1 MSIRRNFGFLLIIFV
16 IKIFGHPLS
25 DIYEICERYTQCRTI
40 ATLDERLCLGNTR
53 SMPFWLPTNS
63 LKSDEMSEHCHKT
76 LKPYYKQLERLEGE
90 ESEQLL
96 ACLMEQA
103 VPMNSDQRLQC
114 HRDLLRAPKYNFNG
128 DLMDRIPTNCFQ
140 GIQRRLEKQC
150 GILRDCCSSVENCAN
165 FGISEITSKIKKLK
179 DFIKD
184 YGKQC
189 QLGLATEDLLL
200 NEDETQKIESKK
212 PNGNIIVRFNTE
224 EKPKQYSPK
233 IETSQSRLLVR
244 VFTAAEEI
252 ERLRESGDDVEADKL
267 QKELND
273 LDERLMEKTSGTSS
287 ATSGGSEIE
296 GTASLPLT
304 STTASTTSGGT
315 ETEDEFWSTQAPKM
329 ITGLEIAT
337 ETSAP
342 TSTTTESSST
352 STTTIEESTTIP
364 STTTSTSA
372 PTTTASSTT
381 TTATTTV
388 TETTPTIPS
397 STTTTTSSPTT
408 TTRVHLITDTPQ
420 PEPSEAESEALL
432 PNRSPSKNHSKV
444 NDLPKTVTTNP
455 PYPIDDI
462 LKKYSHVTTLNKL
475 VEHFKDQNSETFTK
489 NEPHQTTPTFI
500 DSEKLHK
507 FYDRWENSIREKLST
522 NFSGENDSEAAEEHA
537 RLLKTLNTLRNV
549 IYNN

>member
-1 MSIRRNFGFLLIIFV
+1 MFF
-16 IKIFGHPLS
+16 S

-40 ATLDERLCLGNTR
+40 ATLDERLCLGNSR

-63 LKSDEMSEHCHKT
+63 LKSDEMSEFCHKA
-76 LKPYYKQLERLEGE
+76 LKPYYKKLEKLEGE

-103 VPMNSDQRLQC
+103 VPRNSEQRLQC
-114 HRDLLRAPKYNFNG
+114 HRELLRAPKYNFSG

-150 GILRDCCSSVENCAN
+150 GILRNCCSSVENCAN
-165 FGISEITSKIKKLK
+165 FGISEITIKIKKLK

-189 QLGLATEDLLL
+189 RLGLATEDLLL
-200 NEDETQKIESKK
+200 NEDEKEGDLEKKHEEKK

-233 IETSQSRLLVR
+233 IEANQSRLLVR

-273 LDERLMEKTSGTSS
+273 LDARINGTTNEASSTS
-287 ATSGGSEIE
+287 ATYSELE
-296 GTASLPLT
+296 GIASLPP
-304 STTASTTSGGT
+304 ASTISPTTITTMAT
-315 ETEDEFWSTQAPKM
+315 ETEDEFWSTQPPKM

-337 ETSAP
+337 EASFTAIATTTKQPSSI
-342 TSTTTESSST
+342 TSTTDYSTTVSST
-352 STTTIEESTTIP
+352 
-364 STTTSTSA
+364 TTTSTSP
-372 PTTTASSTT
+372 PTTTSTSSSTT
-381 TTATTTV
+381 TTSTSTSPPTITTTL
-388 TETTPTIPS
+388 TDTTTSTTP
-397 STTTTTSSPTT
+397 STTTT
-408 TTRVHLITDTPQ
+408 RIHLITDTPQ
-420 PEPSEAESEALL
+420 PEPSELESDAFI
-432 PNRSPSKNHSKV
+432 PNHSPSNNRTSSKV
-444 NDLPKTVTTNP
+444 NDPPKIVTTNS
-455 PYPIDDI
+455 PYPIEDI

-489 NEPHQTTPTFI
+489 NESHQTTPSFI

-522 NFSGENDSEAAEEHA
+522 NINEEKDSEAAEEHA